1 MQSLALS
8 ALLAAAAPA
17 AEEPQGRIFLL
28 SVEGIALAGQGVAGF
43 RIDSW
48 GVDWLA
54 ICRIPAGWR
63 LRAGRSA
70 NPEGL
75 FEGESTHGVTR
86 LPGLEPL
93 RNVALVRLWGPVQWR
108 DKPIPNGVVPATF
121 AGTLRLSEG
130 REVGLGESSLRLT
143 AAGACPGP
151 DEGNARRAGR

>member
-1 MQSLALS
+1 MKILALS
-8 ALLAAAAPA
+8 ALIAAAAPVPN
-17 AEEPQGRIFLL
+17 EPPPETFLL
-28 SVEGIALAGQGVAGF
+28 SIEGIALAGQGVAGF
-43 RIDSW
+43 RVDSW
-48 GVDWLA
+48 GVDWVA

-93 RNVALVRLWGPVQWR
+93 RDVALVRLWGPVQWR

-121 AGTLRLSEG
+121 SGSLWLSGG
-130 REVGLGESSLRLT
+130 REVGLGKSTLRLT
-143 AAGACPGP
+143 AARACPAP
-151 DEGNARRAGR
+151 DESLARSPER